1 MRKPFICGNWKMNT
15 DRAGAVALAQA
26 TAKVAG
32 QVKNVEVGV
41 CPPACYLEA
50 VLGAAKGTLLAVGG
64 QNMHTDPSGAFTG
77 EIAGPMLKDLGCTY
91 VILGHSERRHIFG
104 ETDEFISKK
113 MHAAFKFG
121 LKPILCVGEK
131 LEERKANQTEAVVR
145 RQMTTGL
152 AGLTKD
158 QALQTVIAYEPVWA
172 IGTGLTAT
180 PEQAQDVHAFIRK
193 LLAELYDAGLADA
206 LRIQYGGS
214 VKPENAGE
222 LMRKSDVD
230 GFLVGGAALKAD
242 GFAKIITDGAK
253 AKGAGGCGCGC
264 K

>member
-1 MRKPFICGNWKMNT
+1 
-15 DRAGAVALAQA
+15 
-26 TAKVAG
+26 
-32 QVKNVEVGV
+32 
-41 CPPACYLEA
+41 
-50 VLGAAKGTLLAVGG
+50 
-64 QNMHTDPSGAFTG
+64 
-77 EIAGPMLKDLGCTY
+77 
-91 VILGHSERRHIFG
+91 
-104 ETDEFISKK
+104 
-113 MHAAFKFG
+113 
-121 LKPILCVGEK
+121 
-131 LEERKANQTEAVVR
+131 
-145 RQMTTGL
+145 
-152 AGLTKD
+152 
-158 QALQTVIAYEPVWA
+158 LQTVIAYEPVWA